1 MGVVL
6 MFAIPFGAGFAARY
20 FTREEVKLKAYAIG
34 LAAIL
39 GLAALLLAISTG
51 FVGAPMLIF
60 PIFAIMFLGG
70 AGLAG
75 EIRKMSKP

>member
-6 MFAIPFGAGFAARY
+6 MFAIPFGAGFATRY
-20 FTREEVKLKAYAIG
+20 FSREDVKLKAYAIG

-39 GLAALLLAISTG
+39 SLAALLLAVSTG
-51 FVGAPMLIF
+51 FVGAPILIF
-60 PIFAIMFLGG
+60 PVFAVMFLGG

-75 EIRKMSKP
+75 EIKKMSKP